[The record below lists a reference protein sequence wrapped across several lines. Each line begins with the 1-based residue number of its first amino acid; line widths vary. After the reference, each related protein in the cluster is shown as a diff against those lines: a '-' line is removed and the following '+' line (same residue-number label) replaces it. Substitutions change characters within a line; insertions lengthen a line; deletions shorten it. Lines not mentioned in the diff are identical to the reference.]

1 MKKIIFDLYRYQ
13 ILPKDRHF
21 QLNFFHEIKSL
32 DELIEKKNKIFA
44 DALLSIKIFK
54 TKKSIIKHK
63 LLHQQEDIY
72 LFKFAVNRSLVIE
85 TEDFTEEEIS
95 NWPSVFVFFWN
106 SPEKQII
113 AIQHKWKAFQ
123 DTNFLAK
130 AIIDAINNIL
140 GKWNL
145 TVYYKTIFI
154 EKAFWDLIKE
164 YKGKIKDVNFELITP
179 NLANISDA
187 LSEEIKQFA
196 IDTNAAKTKYELVS
210 DPDSSISIDEHDPRI
225 KGLVQYS
232 SEGGGD
238 ISLKISGFKKRIH
251 TKNSKKHIEID
262 EVEVSKLSSNELMEL
277 IRKLIG

>member
-13 ILPKDRHF
+13 ILPKDRHL
-21 QLNFFHEIKSL
+21 QLSLFHDIK
-32 DELIEKKNKIFA
+32 ELIDRKNEIFA
-44 DALLSIKIFK
+44 DALLSIKK
-54 TKKSIIKHK
+54 LRTKKSIIKHR
-63 LLHQQEDIY
+63 LLHHRNDIY

-95 NWPSVFVFFWN
+95 NWPSVYVFVWN
-106 SPEKQII
+106 SPDKQILT
-113 AIQHKWKAFQ
+113 IQHKWKAFQ
-123 DTNFLAK
+123 DTDFLAK
-130 AIIDAINNIL
+130 AIINEVNNIL
-140 GKWNL
+140 SKWNL
-145 TVYYKTIFI
+145 TVYYKTIFV

-179 NLANISDA
+179 NMANISDV

-210 DPDSSISIDEHDPRI
+210 DPDSSINLDESDPRI

-238 ISLKISGFKKRIH
+238 ISLKISGFKKRVY
-251 TKNSKKHIEID
+251 TKTSKKHIEID
-262 EVEVSKLSSNELMEL
+262 EAEISNISRDELAKLLKELV
-277 IRKLIG
+277 G